1 MNKTLSNPAADLLN
15 RVCSCFCRA
24 LREGACRQTGT
35 HTSRLHIKHTFL
47 KYFLKNIYFSRRT
60 FSARRISPCWTPGC
74 LTSKKA
80 FFEEKQFTILPFSGW
95 SPFSKTLPIRL
106 QVSGPSWGKTGE
118 SPMGFSPLRLGILL
132 TRHAFKS
139 PGSSCS
145 STSSGWTPTGTS
157 TSERGL
163 TFGFLLDLQ
172 LELVKTA
179 QSQTNSWLENGLG
192 FESLPSWIFH
202 MFFVA
207 CTCFCFSTGKKAV
220 SPNFGKFFLPSLFS
234 PPKAPLS
241 LAKSASSA
249 SLESTHP

>member
-95 SPFSKTLPIRL
+95 SPFSKTLPTRL
-106 QVSGPSWGKTGE
+106 QISGPSWGKTGE
-118 SPMGFSPLRLGILL
+118 TPMGFSPLTLGLL
-132 TRHAFKS
+132 TRHAFLIFRIVLFLHLLGLDSNGHVNK
-139 PGSSCS
+139 
-145 STSSGWTPTGTS
+145 W
-157 TSERGL
+157 ERL
-163 TFGFLLDLQ
+163 
-172 LELVKTA
+172 KI
-179 QSQTNSWLENGLG
+179 
-192 FESLPSWIFH
+192 WIFAW
-202 MFFVA
+202 FAIRVG
-207 CTCFCFSTGKKAV
+207 TNGSK
-220 SPNFGKFFLPSLFS
+220 PD
-234 PPKAPLS
+234 
-241 LAKSASSA
+241 
-249 SLESTHP
+249 